1 MVKDVSLHRQPG
13 CWLRS
18 SHTFKEC
25 VIAHWSSG
33 GAPKIIGA
41 KTIHRSLGM
50 HVNALV
56 EEQCME
62 AEALAEAGVDD
73 IQERMPA

>member
-1 MVKDVSLHRQPG
+1 
-13 CWLRS
+13 
-18 SHTFKEC
+18 
-25 VIAHWSSG
+25 
-33 GAPKIIGA
+33 
-41 KTIHRSLGM
+41 M
-50 HVNALV
+50 HVDALV